1 MKERRWK
8 GKEERGEKGKGR
20 EREEEERERREG
32 GGKRE
37 REREEKGKRRKRERE
52 DRKKREERP
61 KTRGNRGEGMQDFPC
76 LRRHPSQ
83 SSHPFFG
90 EEGAKEREK
99 EG

>member
-1 MKERRWK
+1 MKERREEVRE
-8 GKEERGEKGKGR
+8 GKRERKGR
-20 EREEEERERREG
+20 KRDRRDGDERETLEGEGRERREG
-32 GGKRE
+32 EGK
-37 REREEKGKRRKRERE
+37 GERE